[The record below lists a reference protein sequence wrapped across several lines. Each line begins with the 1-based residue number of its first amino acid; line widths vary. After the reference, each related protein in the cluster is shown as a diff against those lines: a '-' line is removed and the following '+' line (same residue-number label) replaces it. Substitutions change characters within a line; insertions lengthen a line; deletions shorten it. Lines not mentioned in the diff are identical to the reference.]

1 MEKIQ
6 PNVCFDVVF
15 LYINIRM
22 YLFTRFPV
30 FSPFSAHFYPPL
42 HHNNK
47 GSIRIRVLLNLILI
61 PHP

>member
-30 FSPFSAHFYPPL
+30 FSPFSAHFYP
-42 HHNNK
+42 HYIIIVK
-47 GSIRIRVLLNLILI
+47 GLFEFVCS
-61 PHP
+61 